1 MIELTKLIGQ
11 FCEVETKDNEY
22 EGIVN
27 NVYSGWLELESD
39 EKETIFIKKK
49 RINTITLKTG
59 LDERKNNKKLFGR

>member
-11 FCEVETKDNEY
+11 FCEVETKDYEY

-39 EKETIFIKKK
+39 EKETIFINKK